1 MKAIQA
7 ADRGGDIVIDALGG
21 PFTGQAV
28 GGLAR
33 GGRVVVMGYSAGTVR
48 YTPGRSLSQKRLF
61 TTPSA

>member
-33 GGRVVVMGYSAGTVR
+33 GGRVVVMGYSAGT
-48 YTPGRSLSQKRLF
+48 
-61 TTPSA
+61 